1 MAKKKKTQNPKEGLK
16 KHTAEMYDKT
26 LSEMRERGAS
36 EEEIKL
42 VEDAKKDALAA
53 YDYVPETTKKQPYIK
68 PEVKFFHTS
77 KTPINIY
84 STLGRQV
91 TELNKDFTPL
101 FKNLFILRIG
111 ELPVYLVRFYY
122 DRSSD
127 KTICLS
133 VMEQSDF
140 SPEQYFSDNKKFKT
154 LTVEYL
160 SVVGETLR
168 VDTYEGIKV
177 KTVKNGERSYLSGDK
192 PIETFI
198 ELKYKKKNVR
208 TASKEKRTLSE
219 TEVKD
224 S

>member
-36 EEEIKL
+36 EKEIKL

-53 YDYVPETTKKQPYIK
+53 YDYVPEANKQPYIK
-68 PEVKFFHTS
+68 PDVKVLEITA
-77 KTPINIY
+77 KTPTNIY
-84 STLGRQV
+84 SAIGRQV

-122 DRSSD
+122 DRSID

-160 SVVGETLR
+160 SVVGKILR
-168 VDTYEGIKV
+168 VDTYEGIRVKV
-177 KTVKNGERSYLSGDK
+177 VKNGERSYLSGDK